1 MSKNSVLE
9 ELILHEVC
17 IDFTKFVVNSSNHDG
32 MSKGSAIILDFWI
45 SRWVVAGEVED
56 PVIPVVT

>member
-1 MSKNSVLE
+1 MVASEQEFILASCCGSPMSKNSVLE

-32 MSKGSAIILDFWI
+32 MSKGSAIILDF
-45 SRWVVAGEVED
+45 
-56 PVIPVVT
+56 